1 MFCTLA
7 HLHEDS
13 SGSIHTPHQ
22 QSQVPM
28 QLDVYNAYADCSHQV
43 MRDER
48 TYKYEILNYVTR
60 SQPHAK
66 APTTLV

>member
-28 QLDVYNAYADCSHQV
+28 QLDVYNPYADCSHQV
-43 MRDER
+43 MRDEH